1 MKLVI
6 GLIALS
12 IGCFAREFS
21 VSGLSSGAYLTV
33 QMQVAYSQSVI
44 GSGVIGGGPYYCA
57 QNSLTQSGVCTQ
69 TPALVS
75 LDPLVSTTKKY
86 EQEGLIDDLSNLQNA
101 KTNTALVS
109 LDPLVSTTKKYEKEG
124 LIDDLSNLQNAK
136 IWLFSG
142 TLDVVNYQE
151 AMVKLQTYLENYV
164 DSSNLVS
171 VFNIPAG
178 HAFINDGWGS
188 ICTYSGYP
196 WINNCL
202 IDSAGKILEHIY
214 GKLNPKVSYKSSNI
228 YSFKQKPY
236 FSDSDWSGSSMADT
250 GYIYI
255 PEVCKN
261 KECKVH
267 LVLHGCDQDY
277 IETLGAV
284 IYHTGYIEWAEANDM
299 IVLFPQ
305 AAVSLVSNPQTCWDW
320 WGYTNSQYATK
331 KGVQMK
337 ALFDMTQ
344 NLPTQLESV
353 ASLI

>member
-57 QNSLTQSGVCTQ
+57 EGSLVKAGVCSQ
-69 TPALVS
+69 TPLLIN
-75 LDPLVSTTKKY
+75 LDTLT
-86 EQEGLIDDLSNLQNA
+86 
-101 KTNTALVS
+101 
-109 LDPLVSTTKKYEKEG
+109 STTKKYEKEG

-344 NLPTQLESV
+344 NLPTQLERVSPW
-353 ASLI
+353 L

>member
-12 IGCFAREFS
+12 VGCFAREFS

-57 QNSLTQSGVCTQ
+57 QNSLTQAAACTQ

-75 LDPLVSTTKKY
+75 LDPLVS
-86 EQEGLIDDLSNLQNA
+86 I
-101 KTNTALVS
+101 
-109 LDPLVSTTKKYEKEG
+109 TKKYEKEG

-202 IDSAGKILEHIY
+202 IDSSGKILEHIY

-277 IETLGAV
+277 TETLGAV
-284 IYHTGYIEWAEANDM
+284 VYHTGYIEWAEANDM

-331 KGVQMK
+331 KGVQMQ

>member
-12 IGCFAREFS
+12 VGCFAREFS

-57 QNSLTQSGVCTQ
+57 QNSLTQAAVCTQ

-75 LDPLVSTTKKY
+75 LDPLVSITKKY
-86 EQEGLIDDLSNLQNA
+86 EN
-101 KTNTALVS
+101 
-109 LDPLVSTTKKYEKEG
+109 EG

-202 IDSAGKILEHIY
+202 IDSSGKILEHIY

-277 IETLGAV
+277 TETLGAV
-284 IYHTGYIEWAEANDM
+284 VYHTGYIEWAEANDM

-331 KGVQMK
+331 KGVQMQ

>member
-86 EQEGLIDDLSNLQNA
+86 E
-101 KTNTALVS
+101 
-109 LDPLVSTTKKYEKEG
+109 KEG

-151 AMVKLQTYLENYV
+151 AMVKLQTYLQNYV

-284 IYHTGYIEWAEANDM
+284 VYHTGYIEWAEANDM

-344 NLPTQLESV
+344 NLPTQLERVSPW
-353 ASLI
+353 L

>member
-12 IGCFAREFS
+12 VGCFAREFS

-57 QNSLTQSGVCTQ
+57 QNSLTQAAVCTQ

-75 LDPLVSTTKKY
+75 LDPLVSITKKY
-86 EQEGLIDDLSNLQNA
+86 EN
-101 KTNTALVS
+101 
-109 LDPLVSTTKKYEKEG
+109 EG

-202 IDSAGKILEHIY
+202 IDSSGKILEHIY

-277 IETLGAV
+277 TETLGAV
-284 IYHTGYIEWAEANDM
+284 VYHTGYIEWAEANDM

-331 KGVQMK
+331 KGVQMQ

-344 NLPTQLESV
+344 NLPTQLERV
-353 ASLI
+353 NPWL